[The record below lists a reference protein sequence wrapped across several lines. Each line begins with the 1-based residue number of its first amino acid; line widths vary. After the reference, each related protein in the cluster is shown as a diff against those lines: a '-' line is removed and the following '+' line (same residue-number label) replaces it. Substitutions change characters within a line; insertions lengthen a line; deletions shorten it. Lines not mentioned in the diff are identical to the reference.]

1 MTKQELEKLVA
12 KQEKELEKLGEL
24 EALKKRNAELV
35 TETFNRKKQLDA
47 YELKEI
53 DHNKKM
59 GELSKRYNELAQLFD
74 EHIKGMDDILE
85 INKLF
90 LRNALRTQ
98 ELINIKIKA
107 YNGEEGE

>member
-1 MTKQELEKLVA
+1 MTKLELEKLVE
-12 KQEKELEKLGEL
+12 KQAKELEKLGEL

-47 YELKEI
+47 YEIKEI

-107 YNGEEGE
+107 YNGLEGE